1 MFDDKDKEVWKNYQ
15 LKYGVMTSS
24 FSFSCGNL
32 FPSLMKDMG
41 FPILG
46 EKSGGGACA
55 VQNFVTPEGLQYQ
68 LSSARARLTDMN
80 WVNID
85 PGVEPTIPI
94 KVMQDDGVT
103 LDYSKFYDV
112 SYVSSLLK
120 NATGI
125 IELSTFFDRGQSD
138 FIDDNV
144 QSDAV
149 WYTLDGRRLNAQPVQ
164 KGLYIVNG
172 RKVVI
177 K

>member
-1 MFDDKDKEVWKNYQ
+1 M
-15 LKYGVMTSS
+15 LH
-24 FSFSCGNL
+24 
-32 FPSLMKDMG
+32 
-41 FPILG
+41 
-46 EKSGGGACA
+46 
-55 VQNFVTPEGLQYQ
+55 
-68 LSSARARLTDMN
+68 LT
-80 WVNID
+80 
-85 PGVEPTIPI
+85 TR
-94 KVMQDDGVT
+94 
-103 LDYSKFYDV
+103 
-112 SYVSSLLK
+112 SSLLK

-138 FIDDNV
+138 FVDDNV